1 MKQPLTS
8 PLSAEDLQKEVPQIF
23 IEDFT
28 ELTDFSNLAWSL
40 AYSHIKTCHGAPQSP
55 FMDEAFA
62 PDKIWIWDT
71 CFMSLYCKYAPH
83 IFPGVESLRNFY
95 VPMCDN
101 VETPLNVHIP
111 DNPPLFA
118 WAEWENYRI
127 SGNKEH
133 LDDVFKNHRYPQKMF
148 DVYESFKY
156 GDKPSY
162 MTSAYPIQ
170 WQKTIMGYH
179 WSGGRCGMDNTPRGD
194 FSREIYDNDPAYQA
208 ILFIDAAAQQA
219 LAARII
225 FEVTGEERFKK
236 EFQRLANLIN
246 TCYWDEEDG
255 CYYDISAEAPY
266 KRIKVMTPASFWPLL
281 AGVASQEQAERM
293 AEHLTNPEELGGMV
307 PFVSVARNSKHFCPP
322 GEYWRG
328 GVWLPTAYMCV
339 KALERYGL
347 NETADKLSE
356 DLVMHMFKTWKE
368 FEPHTIWEAYSPT
381 QCEPA
386 NNKHVTQRPYSKPDF
401 CGWSALG
408 PINLVIENMLG
419 IHADG
424 VTNTVSWRIH
434 RKCKHGVENLRFGNT
449 KVSLCFENSNISI
462 KTDGAFTLK
471 VPSGEFKF
479 SDAGEYKLEH
489 SHPIGKEQVDGSGCN
504 LYFEQKTRSIHETI
518 KA

>member
-219 LAARII
+219 LAAGVI
-225 FEVTGEERFKK
+225 FKTTGEEEFRIEHERFA
-236 EFQRLANLIN
+236 ELLN
-246 TCYWDEEDG
+246 THYWDEEDG
-255 CYYDISAEAPY
+255 CYYDLEAGEPH
-266 KRIKVMTPASFWPLL
+266 RLVKVMTPASFWPLL
-281 AGVASQEQAERM
+281 AGVASTGQAERL
-293 AEHLTNPEELGGMV
+293 ASHVEHPEELGGDI
-307 PFVSVARNSKHFCPP
+307 PLPSVARNSRHFDPE
-322 GEYWRG
+322 GRYWRG
-328 GVWLPTAYMCV
+328 GVWLPTAYMCI
-339 KALERYGL
+339 KALEQNGFREL
-347 NETADKLSE
+347 ADRTAEKLVS
-356 DLVMHMFKTWKE
+356 HQFRTWKE
-368 FEPHTIWEAYSPT
+368 FSPHTIWETYSPT
-381 QCEPA
+381 RPKPASLKEPHPG
-386 NNKHVTQRPYSKPDF
+386 KFVRSDF

-408 PINLVIENMLG
+408 PINLVIENVLG
-419 IHADG
+419 FHADAP
-424 VTNTVSWRIH
+424 NRILEWRIH
-434 RKCKHGVENLRFGNT
+434 HSFRHGIRRLKFGT
-449 KVSLCFENSNISI
+449 VTCSLE
-462 KTDGAFTLK
+462 TDGQKEIRIHSDSSFVLK
-471 VPSGEFKF
+471 LGRTTIPIS
-479 SDAGEYKLEH
+479 AGKRILPLPPVEY
-489 SHPIGKEQVDGSGCN
+489 GN
-504 LYFEQKTRSIHETI
+504 L
-518 KA
+518 